1 LSETEDHM
9 APKKTD
15 ATTPCSKC
23 AGTMT
28 INMIEPL
35 PMEPDFMQHTFVCGS
50 CGEVAK
56 FKFRKG

>member
-1 LSETEDHM
+1 MT
-9 APKKTD
+9 PKKTD
-15 ATTPCSKC
+15 ATTPCNKC

-35 PMEPDFMQHTFVCGS
+35 PMEPNFMQHTFVCGS